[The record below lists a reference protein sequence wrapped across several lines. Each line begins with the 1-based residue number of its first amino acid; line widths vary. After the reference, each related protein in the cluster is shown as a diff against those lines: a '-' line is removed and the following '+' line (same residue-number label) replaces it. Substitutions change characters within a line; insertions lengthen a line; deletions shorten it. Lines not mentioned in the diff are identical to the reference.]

1 LLFGLLLLGWVSGQA
16 SENQEF
22 IFDTPKKK
30 KKKRMKNVNK
40 TELTIACLGDVN
52 GDLVAINAVVERVM
66 REHDL
71 YVRVVF

>member
-1 LLFGLLLLGWVSGQA
+1 LACYCWVGSVVRHRKTKSLFSTHQ
-16 SENQEF
+16 
-22 IFDTPKKK
+22 KKK